1 MSSPNSMK
9 SNFAHL
15 NVHGDQLLKLGLLAE
30 RYFQDDP
37 NTSLLKLR
45 QLAELLA
52 QETAA
57 NLGL

>member
-1 MSSPNSMK
+1 MK